1 MFGVE
6 PCEVKNMIIYFKY
19 GFTNFI
25 KAVNEK
31 EPAKN
36 EKEEPREV
44 LVNYYLKQLKNDNE
58 FYYEIVRLD
67 EKDREKVNRI
77 LINEW
82 EATDII
88 IRGKVIDGT
97 KLDGFIALRN
107 NEIIGLVTYMIEEN
121 ECEICSLNSFI
132 ENKGVGTALINSVK
146 EYAKNNK
153 CTRIKLITTN
163 DNIRGLEFYQK
174 RGFTFSN
181 LFKNSIEEYS
191 RKLKPQIP
199 LYSDNG
205 LPIRDEIELELIEI

>member
-6 PCEVKNMIIYFKY
+6 PCEVKNMLIYFKY

-25 KAVNEK
+25 KAVHEK

-36 EKEEPREV
+36 ENEDPIDV
-44 LVNYYLKQLKNDNE
+44 LVDYYSKDLNSFND
-58 FYYEIVRLD
+58 FKYEIVSLE
-67 EKDREKVNRI
+67 EKDREKVNKI
-77 LINEW
+77 LVNEW

-107 NEIIGLVTYMIEEN
+107 NEIIGLITYMVEAN

-132 ENKGVGTALINSVK
+132 ENKGIGTALINKVK
-146 EYAKNNK
+146 EYAKKNS
-153 CTRIKLITTN
+153 CSRIKLITTN

-174 RGFTFSN
+174 MGFTFSN

-199 LYSDNG
+199 LYADNG
-205 LPIRDEIELELIEI
+205 LPIRDEIELEITIM